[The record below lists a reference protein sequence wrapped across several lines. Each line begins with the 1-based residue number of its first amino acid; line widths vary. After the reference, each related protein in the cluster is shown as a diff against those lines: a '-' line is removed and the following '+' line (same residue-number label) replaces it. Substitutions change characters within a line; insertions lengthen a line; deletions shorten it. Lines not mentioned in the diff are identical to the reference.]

1 MINHSGEMLTQH
13 RKQVITLHAG
23 LLHEI
28 FDPVL
33 TESGL

>member
-1 MINHSGEMLTQH
+1 MINHAGEMLTQH
-13 RKQVITLHAG
+13 GKQVITLHAS

-28 FDPVL
+28 FDSVL